1 MPAPR
6 AIHLTAGLHHPA
18 AATAP
23 FWASLFDDLGISVA
37 TFEDID
43 AGCAALAARPHD
55 LLVVS
60 ALRWSM
66 TNDEK
71 YAVHRDQWGYDIPSD
86 ARAAITAHLARG
98 GALLAMHAA
107 TLCFDTWPQWEEIVG
122 GRWVWGQSGHPPY
135 GPVSTRVVAPD
146 HPLMQGVSAFE
157 SRDEV
162 YGELRRASHCEVLA
176 QSRAEDGKWMP
187 TVWCHQWQG
196 ARIFY
201 DALGHNMDGFTDPAH
216 RHLLT
221 NAIGWLL
228 GPRPSALTE
237 DTHHAKY

>member
-146 HPLMQGVSAFE
+146 HPLNTNFYKKKLMIAGDVTTFCFYTIDDTTLMFSG
-157 SRDEV
+157 
-162 YGELRRASHCEVLA
+162 YGDGLICCWDVASLQPSEENPP
-176 QSRAEDGKWMP
+176 SFP
-187 TVWCHQWQG
+187 Y
-196 ARIFY
+196 I
-201 DALGHNMDGFTDPAH
+201 GHTNKIT
-216 RHLLT
+216 HLE
-221 NAIGWLL
+221 
-228 GPRPSALTE
+228 PC
-237 DTHHAKY
+237 